1 MHCLWADLRVA
12 KRANSMIQKGG
23 DSWRHNVV
31 NVTSHKQGHHGKHSG
46 EILLCASSDK
56 KTLCRYWC
64 KLHRYYNTYNTY
76 A

>member
-46 EILLCASSDK
+46 EILLWAGSDK
-56 KTLCRYWC
+56 EKKDYVGTGLNC
-64 KLHRYYNTYNTY
+64 TGV
-76 A
+76 AQV